1 MAFPTHVTPLK
12 TCRKVIYFY
21 MSITSLQLISKLRF
35 SHLRLLLAIE
45 AGGSLR
51 AAAQQ
56 LNLTQPALSKTL
68 KELEGALGFPLFE
81 RTPKGLRLT
90 DQCQVLTRGAGVLMQ
105 EVAHVIEETRA
116 AAAEPVAILR
126 VGAPPFVALGY
137 APRVLKAMLG
147 KSPGVVIHLHE
158 GNSPHML
165 DLLLEGRLDALIS
178 TYSRQMQ
185 DPGRMHG
192 FRYEKLYDETYD
204 VIAGTGHP
212 LVRNRNVRWADLLA
226 ESWILPPRDAL
237 IRDLTDAAFLR
248 AGVAPLVPRISSS
261 SPLTNISLAASGLGL
276 TVVPSS
282 TIAESAH
289 ARAVGK
295 VRVQPSIPA
304 ASVSLMYRQ
313 SAELHARIT
322 SLRDAISRTKS

>member
-1 MAFPTHVTPLK
+1 MA
-12 TCRKVIYFY
+12 
-21 MSITSLQLISKLRF
+21 ITSLQLISKLRF
-35 SHLRLLLAIE
+35 SHLRLLLTIE

-68 KELEGALGFPLFE
+68 KELEGALGFPLFV

-90 DQCQVLTRGAGVLMQ
+90 DQCRVLTRGADVLMR
-105 EVAHVIEETRA
+105 ELVHVLEETRA
-116 AAAEPVAILR
+116 AAAEPIAILR
-126 VGAPPFVALGY
+126 IGAPPFVALGY

-147 KSPGVVIHLHE
+147 NSPPVLIRLQE
-158 GNSPHML
+158 GNSPHLL
-165 DLLLEGRLDALIS
+165 DSLLEGRLDALIS

-204 VIAGTGHP
+204 VIACTAHP
-212 LVRNRNVRWADLLA
+212 LVRKRNVGWADLLGEA
-226 ESWILPPRDAL
+226 WILPPRDAL

-248 AGVAPLVPRISSS
+248 AGVTPPVPKISSS
-261 SPLTNISLAASGLGL
+261 SPLTNISLAATGLGL

-289 ARAVGK
+289 GGAVGI
-295 VRVQPSIPA
+295 VRVRPSIPA
-304 ASVSLMYRQ
+304 AAVSLIYRT

-322 SLRDAISRTKS
+322 SLREAIVKLPGNAGIGVARHPVRSERS

>member
-1 MAFPTHVTPLK
+1 MAYT
-12 TCRKVIYFY
+12 KVIYFY
-21 MSITSLQLISKLRF
+21 MAITFAQLLTKLRF
-35 SHLRLLLAIE
+35 SHLRLLVAIE

-51 AAAQQ
+51 AAAQE

-68 KELEGALGFPLFE
+68 KELEGALGLPLFV

-90 DQCQVLTRGAGVLMQ
+90 AQCRVLTRGAAVLMR
-105 EVAHVIEETRA
+105 ELMHVMDETRA

-137 APRVLKAMLG
+137 APRLLKAMLA
-147 KSPGVVIHLHE
+147 KSSPVQIELHE
-158 GNSPHML
+158 GNSPHLL
-165 DLLLEGRLDALIS
+165 DSLLEGQLDALIG

-204 VIAGTGHP
+204 VIVGTAHP
-212 LVRNRNVRWADLLA
+212 LVRRRNVGWADLLGEA
-226 ESWILPPRDAL
+226 WILPPREAL
-237 IRDLTDAAFLR
+237 IRDITDAAFLR
-248 AGVAPLVPRISSS
+248 AGVIPPVPKITSS
-261 SPLTNISLAASGLGL
+261 SPLTNISLAATGLGL

-282 TIAESAH
+282 TVAESAH
-289 ARAVGK
+289 GRAVGK
-295 VRVQPSIPA
+295 VRVRPSIPA
-304 ASVSLMYRQ
+304 SSVSMMYRT

-322 SLRDAISRTKS
+322 SLREAIASLEQ